1 MSKKWMT
8 VILVLIMMTA
18 AIGCSTGNKS
28 GSGEQNGNAN
38 STATP
43 ASDGKDGNK
52 SEEPS
57 KIEKVYI
64 YANAGNLDHVSAF
77 TKPEELELVKQE
89 IIKRSGIEIIPII
102 PPKGT
107 DKLSLMLA
115 SNEPLDLFM
124 GDVVTYRNQGA
135 IQPISAL
142 LDEHGENIRKLWP
155 TEWSDS
161 WEAFSDKEGQIWGV
175 PSAPALALKPVF
187 IREDWLKKLNLQ
199 MPTTIEEFEHVL
211 KTFKE
216 KDPAGNGQT
225 VPLIAPVDALNLGF
239 AGGFMDIG
247 YGNWVD
253 ADGKVKPAELHPGYR
268 EFIAKMADWYKKGY
282 IYKETYTL
290 SSAGARELVTKGRVG
305 ANLIHYSLVTNSQFE
320 LQKVMPEAKYAV
332 AADLKG
338 PQGFIQTLPD
348 TPTLGWL
355 LSKNAQN
362 PEAAIKL
369 IDWIDSDIENYN
381 LLFYGI
387 KDRHWKYV
395 DEENH
400 VMEKINQDYA
410 GEFLTGTTVA
420 YMNRT
425 SFSDP
430 SSKPETD
437 YLSTYSGDTS
447 RVKKGVTS
455 SVSFRYDYQHIADSL
470 PNQADITRMMYE
482 EIVKFIT
489 GARPIADYDKF
500 VEDLYAA
507 GLDKWID
514 VYTEQYNKAK

>member
-1 MSKKWMT
+1 MSRKWMAGI
-8 VILVLIMMTA
+8 VVLVMMTA
-18 AIGCSTGNKS
+18 VFGCSAASNNES
-28 GSGEQNGNAN
+28 GRQNAN
-38 STATP
+38 TQSADASSPDAEEGKRSETP
-43 ASDGKDGNK
+43 
-52 SEEPS
+52 P

-77 TKPEELELVKQE
+77 SKPEELELVKQE
-89 IIKRSGIEIIPII
+89 IIKRSGIEIVPII

-135 IQPISAL
+135 IQPLNAL
-142 LDEHGENIRKLWP
+142 LDKHGENIRKLWP
-155 TEWSDS
+155 AEWSDS
-161 WEAFSDKEGQIWGV
+161 WEAFSDKEDQIWGI

-187 IREDWLKKLNLQ
+187 IRADWLEKLGLQ
-199 MPTTIEEFEHVL
+199 MPRTIDEFENVL

-225 VPLIAPVDALNLGF
+225 VPLIAPVDALNLGL

-253 ADGKVKPAELHPGYR
+253 TDGKVKPAELHPGYR

-305 ANLIHYSLVTNSQFE
+305 ANLIHYSLVTNSQYD
-320 LQKVMPEAKYAV
+320 LQKVVPEARYEV
-332 AADLKG
+332 AADLQG
-338 PQGFIQTLPD
+338 PQGFIQTLPG

-362 PEAAIKL
+362 PEAAIRL

-395 DEENH
+395 DETNH
-400 VMEKINQDYA
+400 VMEQINKDYA

-420 YMNRT
+420 YMNMT

-430 SSKPETD
+430 AIKPEYD
-437 YLSTYSGDTS
+437 YLGKYSGDTS
-447 RVKKGVTS
+447 RVKKGATS
-455 SVSFRYDYQHIADSL
+455 GVSFRYDYQHIADSL

-489 GARPIADYDKF
+489 GARPISEYDKF

-507 GLDKWID
+507 GLDKWIE
-514 VYTEQYNKAK
+514 VYTEQYNNAK